1 MPYSITTEDGITL
14 NNIPDDVPRDS
25 DVIKRNVQKLRSQ
38 AFEARYGKQTP
49 VDDTSMLGNLTKGI
63 GAGFV
68 GTGETTALGVA
79 ALLEEEDELA
89 ARRKIQDIATSL
101 RPEGGDTDSIS
112 YGIGSALG
120 SIAGFG
126 AAAAGAAA
134 IAPSAIP
141 ATVAG
146 GTAAAALGVG
156 AMAGEASERARAAN
170 ATEDERNVAIR
181 TAAPFGVLE
190 ALPLGR
196 IFKSVDIPLL
206 NKLVDKLSPEAV
218 EGIGGRIQNA
228 AITGGLEGAQEAT
241 SEIVQN
247 LTEQQYNDLAE
258 TFGGTGESFGYGAA
272 AGALLDLFL
281 GGRKR
286 GAGTTEDAV
295 TAEDDAEASGQ
306 LKLFPDDDAPEFALE
321 EAEGLTLSNEIRAL
335 ENSGL
340 TREQAVA
347 KLAEELGTTEANI
360 ANVLPPISV
369 EAEAA
374 RIEEEERQGD
384 LFAQRSPKQLE
395 MDVRPKTAG
404 ALPAP
409 TPDADFA
416 VSKDGT
422 TITGKKSKKLEE
434 KQRQE
439 DEQKRVDR
447 ESYVRDMPREEV
459 LDKRR
464 QFEFEQRQREARD
477 IRGDIQGDLFPAQLE
492 DAELAE
498 LEAIVDAE
506 DSSAEDIQLAEQVL
520 ASYGRKKI
528 ARERKKQA
536 PTDVAPIQVDL
547 LEDAAETAELEA
559 MVAEDVRI
567 QAEQDQKETAEI
579 ERLLELEVIAK
590 ENAEALRVLE
600 GNIREREPKQTQQ
613 QLPLKGIQ
621 TKTSAKTEG
630 VKRLTAAGD
639 TTNANATTVNP
650 EGSGVGPEDG
660 SGPPANEEIT
670 ANIEEAVRVGVDDA
684 AQSVAD
690 PDGRKS
696 KRDSTLKT
704 IKGANISGILGA
716 PSGKKVLDG
725 AKETI
730 KGAAT
735 TDPASGKITYK
746 NAMPVDIETAQDD
759 TKAIENL
766 IKSPTPRDA
775 KDEAGQAKN
784 IAKQYFDRFL
794 RPIDAF
800 ISLSYEIA
808 EKTPA
813 FRRQKNQL
821 ETDAKK
827 FQGTG
832 GDNTK
837 KTMAWVRDNL
847 SQDAIGQIDALV
859 EEQKAASKNTI
870 DDINARDA
878 QQKAQVR
885 TDAEIASDNLAAE
898 VQQQLDDS
906 GSNVIIETGAETEA
920 KKTTSRTTKKI
931 DTVQKAK
938 DSADQNFVKALKSTR
953 DFTSTT
959 KNGLLSQKAKDNI
972 SVVEEYAKASNDPDA
987 RLTEFATFLKDR
999 RKSSTEIKR
1008 VSAAQKS
1015 KTSQGKTTKPKSRD
1029 AAYVKK
1035 AKAYKD
1041 TINAVVEKFSKSKTL
1056 TVEQVQGAYNYYLR
1070 FADETTSF
1078 GTTSVVD
1085 AENFLKNATIKNIQE
1100 AAKANQIIKDSGLDV
1115 LELRL
1120 LPEEVALAMDS
1131 PLPESTV
1138 KLLNDGDL
1146 QGALEDLAK
1155 TTTNKRVRQ
1164 VATALAK
1171 NVRDTKVTIGKMEG
1185 DVVGTFDPVTNTI
1198 TLDSSKGVTAHT
1210 LLHEMTH
1217 AATSHILKNKSH
1229 PLTKQLT
1236 KLYNDVKGELDTAYG
1251 ATSLEE
1257 FVSEAFSNPEFQ
1269 QRLAG
1274 MRPDGTK
1281 ITALDKFFRAVTNFV
1296 RRLIGMDTKPL
1307 DSALDQADAA
1317 IMAMLSPAPNSRN
1330 GHVLRNLSSPEGV
1343 KELAQNL
1350 KTQKTELG
1358 KATTKF
1364 REEFGK
1370 ASLEFLNDLSIVNAT
1385 KKLFLT
1391 LKGSQSLGDVA
1402 KAAGFGDLGLQLHT
1416 AFENQRGAM
1425 NDADDVVKAAIN
1437 KVVVWTKKNPKAK
1450 EILDNLIY
1458 SSEYGATIYQ
1468 VDPTLS
1474 KVDARKK
1481 YEGKTDES
1489 GNDLFKIWEKQQT
1502 EWNKLKASGG
1512 QKIYTDMR
1520 DFYKKEYL
1528 KLKKVMTTRIDE
1540 ALLSDLD
1547 SLTPEQRASV
1557 IAAAEKLKTDVFA
1570 KMFNKATL
1578 DVYFPLVREG
1588 HYKLSYANKNATNP
1602 SDAYVVRMFTSKT
1615 ERNAAKKELDLN
1627 LVDEKSIETSDGEL
1641 KLNTFEKA
1649 PPTSFVGQVLTAL
1662 SSRDRP
1668 DASSEE
1674 KKAQAEL
1681 KDEIMNLFISTLP
1694 ETSYAKSLKPRAGYG
1709 GYKEDSLY
1717 AMKSKGYE
1725 LGRQAARIDSGAKID
1740 KIQRDIIKRGKEL
1753 NINEEDGMF
1762 KTGSVGLNYSTAI
1775 IANELGER
1783 AKFARNG
1790 AANKSIEGYVKVA
1803 NQSAFIYTIGFNA
1816 SSALVNL
1823 SQVPLFV
1830 MPMLSGKY
1838 GVDKTFTSWGD
1849 ASSIVTAGKLSVK
1862 DLFVRDDAGNY
1873 TIKEDLPP
1881 QLKSKL
1887 KNLEP
1892 LIKLAAERGQLNNS
1906 YLADALGL
1914 EESGRVDRKGIFN
1927 KSLDAVSTLSAIGFN
1942 AAERYNRQVTL
1953 IMSYKLEL
1961 AQYGKNPTDAQ
1972 KQAAASE
1979 ALYNTQRTN
1988 GGAVLETGAGIAQ
2001 QNLGRTAF
2009 MYKNYGLQMYQ
2020 TMFDTMFT
2028 YLDAVFIKPP
2038 NETAAQEK
2046 KRLEARRVA
2055 RNQMIGFH
2063 GTAVLFAG
2071 IRGIPL
2077 YGAVSLLY
2085 NIIADDDEEDFDTIV
2100 RKYVS
2105 EGYFKGP
2112 LVEASGIDFSN
2123 RVRLS
2128 GLLIQENRYNTDPSP
2143 EEFLGFHFGGPAWST
2158 GKRLYRAGKD
2168 LNEGEIERGL
2178 ESLAPAGLTN
2188 AWRNS
2193 LGRYAREGEIASR
2206 RGDVIQDD
2214 LSFGQLASGFVGF
2227 PPAEYT
2233 FKQEQNMIEKK
2244 IDRTVND
2251 NRTKLLR
2258 KYYTVQ
2264 RTGDVSR
2271 INDTIEEMTKFN
2283 KKHPVAAL
2291 TAKEINRS
2299 MKAHIKSSNNMH
2311 NGVTISP
2318 LMKLAMERSRL
2329 DYTQGFGDLY

>member
-49 VDDTSMLGNLTKGI
+49 VDDTSMLGNLAKGI

-79 ALLEEEDELA
+79 ALLEEEDELT

-170 ATEDERNVAIR
+170 AAEDERNVAIR

-306 LKLFPDDDAPEFALE
+306 LKLFPDDDAPEFALG

-347 KLAEELGTTEANI
+347 RLAEELGTTKANI
-360 ANVLPPISV
+360 ANVLPPISA

-506 DSSAEDIQLAEQVL
+506 DSSAEDIQLAEQIL

-528 ARERKKQA
+528 ARERKEQA

-559 MVAEDVRI
+559 MVAEDARI
-567 QAEQDQKETAEI
+567 QAEQDQKKTAEI
-579 ERLLELEVIAK
+579 KRLLELGAIA
-590 ENAEALRVLE
+590 EEDAEALRKLE
-600 GNIREREPKQTQQ
+600 GRIKLRKPTQTQEQ
-613 QLPLKGIQ
+613 QPLDGIQ
-621 TKTSAKTEG
+621 TKTSAKRKG

-639 TTNANATTVNP
+639 TTNANARTVNP

-660 SGPPANEEIT
+660 SGPFAGKELADNLQEVVPVGLANASQGA
-670 ANIEEAVRVGVDDA
+670 ANLDRGEG
-684 AQSVAD
+684 Q
-690 PDGRKS
+690 
-696 KRDSTLKT
+696 RDSTLKT
-704 IKGANISGILGA
+704 IR
-716 PSGKKVLDG
+716 D
-725 AKETI
+725 E
-730 KGAAT
+730 AT

-746 NAMPVDIETAQDD
+746 NAMPVDTETAQDD
-759 TKAIENL
+759 IAAIERL

-808 EKTPA
+808 EETPA
-813 FRRQKNQL
+813 FRRQKDQSKA
-821 ETDAKK
+821 DVKK
-827 FQGTG
+827 FKGTG

-847 SQDAIGQIDALV
+847 SQDAIGQIDVLV
-859 EEQKAASKNTI
+859 EEQKAASKKTI
-870 DDINARDA
+870 DAANARDKKE
-878 QQKAQVR
+878 Q
-885 TDAEIASDNLAAE
+885 AA
-898 VQQQLDDS
+898 
-906 GSNVIIETGAETEA
+906 T
-920 KKTTSRTTKKI
+920 
-931 DTVQKAK
+931 
-938 DSADQNFVKALKSTR
+938 AL
-953 DFTSTT
+953 
-959 KNGLLSQKAKDNI
+959 
-972 SVVEEYAKASNDPDA
+972 
-987 RLTEFATFLKDR
+987 
-999 RKSSTEIKR
+999 
-1008 VSAAQKS
+1008 
-1015 KTSQGKTTKPKSRD
+1015 TTKPKPLVRNAD
-1029 AAYVKK
+1029 ADADADKS
-1035 AKAYKD
+1035 AKRRATKP
-1041 TINAVVEKFSKSKTL
+1041 KSKGDL
-1056 TVEQVQGAYNYYLR
+1056 V
-1070 FADETTSF
+1070 
-1078 GTTSVVD
+1078 
-1085 AENFLKNATIKNIQE
+1085 AEIGSAQPAQQKGKRAQDRR
-1100 AAKANQIIKDSGLDV
+1100 KANLESENAPLKPDMSPAQITSQINEDIQSSGVATQFVPYNGDV
-1115 LELRL
+1115 LNLKM

-1131 PLPESTV
+1131 PLPEFTV
-1138 KLLNDGDL
+1138 KLFNDGDL

-1296 RRLIGMDTKPL
+1296 RRLIGMNTKPL
-1307 DSALDQADAA
+1307 DSTLDQADAA

-1437 KVVVWTKKNPKAK
+1437 KVAVWTKKNPKAK

-1681 KDEIMNLFISTLP
+1681 KDEIMNLFINTLP

-1725 LGRQAARIDSGAKID
+1725 LGRQAARIASGAKID

-1753 NINEEDGMF
+1753 NINEEDGLF
-1762 KTGSVGLNYSTAI
+1762 KTGSVGLKYSTAI

-1790 AANKSIEGYVKVA
+1790 AANKSLEGYVKVA
-1803 NQSAFIYTIGFNA
+1803 NQAAFIYTIGFNA

-1881 QLKSKL
+1881 QLKNKL

-1972 KQAAASE
+1972 KQTAASE

-2046 KRLEARRVA
+2046 KRLEVRRVA

-2077 YGAVSLLY
+2077 YGMVSLLY

-2251 NRTKLLR
+2251 KRTKLLR
-2258 KYYTVQ
+2258 KYYTAQ

>member
-49 VDDTSMLGNLTKGI
+49 VDDTSMLGNLAKGI

-79 ALLEEEDELA
+79 ALLKEEDELA
-89 ARRKIQDIATSL
+89 ARRKIQNIATSL

-306 LKLFPDDDAPEFALE
+306 LKLFPDDDAPEFALG

-347 KLAEELGTTEANI
+347 RLAEELGTTEANI
-360 ANVLPPISV
+360 ANVLPPISA

-506 DSSAEDIQLAEQVL
+506 DSSAEDIQLAEQIL

-579 ERLLELEVIAK
+579 KRLLELEAIAK
-590 ENAEALRVLE
+590 ENAEALRALE
-600 GNIREREPKQTQQ
+600 GNIKERKSEQNQQ
-613 QLPLKGIQ
+613 QQPLKGLPQ
-621 TKTSAKTEG
+621 SKTSAKRQG
-630 VKRLTAAGD
+630 VKRLTAVGG
-639 TTNANATTVNP
+639 TTDANATTVNP
-650 EGSGVGPEDG
+650 EGSRVGPEDG
-660 SGPPANEEIT
+660 SGPFAGRELADNLQEVVPVGLANASQGA
-670 ANIEEAVRVGVDDA
+670 ANLDRGEGQRDA
-684 AQSVAD
+684 ALKAIV
-690 PDGRKS
+690 S
-696 KRDSTLKT
+696 KR
-704 IKGANISGILGA
+704 IKGANISGILGT

-759 TKAIENL
+759 TAAIERL
-766 IKSPTPRDA
+766 IKSRLPRDA

-808 EKTPA
+808 EGTPA
-813 FRRQKNQL
+813 FRRQKGQSKA
-821 ETDAKK
+821 DVKK
-827 FQGTG
+827 FKGTG

-847 SQDAIGQIDALV
+847 SQDAIGQIEALV
-859 EEQKAASKNTI
+859 EEQKAASKKTI
-870 DDINARDA
+870 DAVDARDKEEQVANALTTKSKPPVRNADADADADADKSAKRRAIKPKSKGDLVTEIGAA
-878 QQKAQVR
+878 QPAQIIGKKAQ
-885 TDAEIASDNLAAE
+885 
-898 VQQQLDDS
+898 
-906 GSNVIIETGAETEA
+906 
-920 KKTTSRTTKKI
+920 
-931 DTVQKAK
+931 
-938 DSADQNFVKALKSTR
+938 
-953 DFTSTT
+953 
-959 KNGLLSQKAKDNI
+959 
-972 SVVEEYAKASNDPDA
+972 
-987 RLTEFATFLKDR
+987 DR
-999 RKSSTEIKR
+999 RKADLESKNAPLKSSMS
-1008 VSAAQKS
+1008 SAQI
-1015 KTSQGKTTKPKSRD
+1015 TSQ
-1029 AAYVKK
+1029 
-1035 AKAYKD
+1035 
-1041 TINAVVEKFSKSKTL
+1041 INEDIQSSGVATQFVP
-1056 TVEQVQGAYNYYLR
+1056 YN
-1070 FADETTSF
+1070 
-1078 GTTSVVD
+1078 G
-1085 AENFLKNATIKNIQE
+1085 
-1100 AAKANQIIKDSGLDV
+1100 DV
-1115 LELRL
+1115 LNLKM

-1131 PLPESTV
+1131 PLPESIV
-1138 KLLNDGDL
+1138 KLFNDGDL

-1296 RRLIGMDTKPL
+1296 RRLIGMNTKPL
-1307 DSALDQADAA
+1307 DSTLDQADAA
-1317 IMAMLSPAPNSRN
+1317 IMAMLAPAPKSRN

-1343 KELAQNL
+1343 KELARDL
-1350 KTQKTELG
+1350 KTQKIELG
-1358 KATTKF
+1358 KATIKF

-1402 KAAGFGDLGLQLHT
+1402 KTAGFGDLGLQLHE
-1416 AFENQRGAM
+1416 AFEKQRGAM
-1425 NDADDVVKAAIN
+1425 NDADAVVKAAIN
-1437 KVVVWTKKNPKAK
+1437 KVAVWAKKNAKAK
-1450 EILDNLIY
+1450 EILDKLIY

-1474 KVDARKK
+1474 KADARKK

-1489 GNDLFKIWEKQQT
+1489 GNDLFKVWERQQK

-1602 SDAYVVRMFTSKT
+1602 SDAYVVRMFTSKA

-1627 LVDEKSIETSDGEL
+1627 LVDKESIETSDGEL

-1681 KDEIMNLFISTLP
+1681 KDEIMNLFINTLP

-1725 LGRQAARIDSGAKID
+1725 LGRQAARIASGAKID

-1753 NINEEDGMF
+1753 NINEEDGLF
-1762 KTGSVGLNYSTAI
+1762 KTGSVGLKYSTAI

-1790 AANKSIEGYVKVA
+1790 AANKSLEGYVKVA
-1803 NQSAFIYTIGFNA
+1803 NQAAFIYTIGFNA

-1830 MPMLSGKY
+1830 MPMLSAKY
-1838 GVDKTFTSWGD
+1838 GADKTFTSWGD

-1881 QLKSKL
+1881 QLKNKL

-2038 NETAAQEK
+2038 NETAAQKK
-2046 KRLEARRVA
+2046 KRLEARRLA

-2071 IRGIPL
+2071 IRGIPI

-2085 NIIADDDEEDFDTIV
+2085 NIMADDDDEDFDTIV
-2100 RKYVS
+2100 RKYIS

-2168 LNEGEIERGL
+2168 LDEGEIERGL

-2188 AWRNS
+2188 MWRN
-2193 LGRYAREGEIASR
+2193 LFGRYAREGRIASR

-2258 KYYTVQ
+2258 KYYTAQ
-2264 RTGDVSR
+2264 RMGDVSR

-2311 NGVTISP
+2311 NGVSISP

>member
-49 VDDTSMLGNLTKGI
+49 VDDTSMLGNLAKGI

-79 ALLEEEDELA
+79 ALLEEEDELT

-306 LKLFPDDDAPEFALE
+306 LKLFPDDDAPEFALG

-347 KLAEELGTTEANI
+347 RLAEELGTTEANI
-360 ANVLPPISV
+360 ANVLPPISA

-506 DSSAEDIQLAEQVL
+506 DSSAEDIQLAEQIL

-528 ARERKKQA
+528 ARERKEQA

-567 QAEQDQKETAEI
+567 QAEKDQKETAEI
-579 ERLLELEVIAK
+579 KKLLELEAIAK
-590 ENAEALRVLE
+590 ENAEALRELE
-600 GNIREREPKQTQQ
+600 GNIKERKPKQTQQ
-613 QLPLKGIQ
+613 QLPLEEIQ

-630 VKRLTAAGD
+630 VKRLTAAGG
-639 TTNANATTVNP
+639 TTDANARTVNP

-660 SGPPANEEIT
+660 SGPLANKNIT
-670 ANIEEAVRVGVDDA
+670 ANLQEVVPVGVGDA

-690 PDGRKS
+690 PDGREGQ
-696 KRDSTLKT
+696 RASTLKK
-704 IKGANISGILGA
+704 IKGANISGILGT

-746 NAMPVDIETAQDD
+746 NAMPVDTETAQDD

-766 IKSPTPRDA
+766 IKSRLPRDA

-808 EKTPA
+808 EETPA
-813 FRRQKNQL
+813 FRRQKDQSKA
-821 ETDAKK
+821 DVKK
-827 FQGTG
+827 FKGTG

-847 SQDAIGQIDALV
+847 SKDAVGQIEALV
-859 EEQKAASKNTI
+859 EEQKAASKKTI
-870 DDINARDA
+870 AAVDARDKEE
-878 QQKAQVR
+878 Q
-885 TDAEIASDNLAAE
+885 AA
-898 VQQQLDDS
+898 
-906 GSNVIIETGAETEA
+906 T
-920 KKTTSRTTKKI
+920 
-931 DTVQKAK
+931 
-938 DSADQNFVKALKSTR
+938 AL
-953 DFTSTT
+953 
-959 KNGLLSQKAKDNI
+959 
-972 SVVEEYAKASNDPDA
+972 
-987 RLTEFATFLKDR
+987 
-999 RKSSTEIKR
+999 
-1008 VSAAQKS
+1008 
-1015 KTSQGKTTKPKSRD
+1015 TTKPKPSVRNAD
-1029 AAYVKK
+1029 ADADADKSAKRRATKQKSKGDLVAEIGAAQPAQQKGKK
-1035 AKAYKD
+1035 AQDRRKADLESENAPLKPGMSSAQI
-1041 TINAVVEKFSKSKTL
+1041 TSQINEDIQSSGVATQFVP
-1056 TVEQVQGAYNYYLR
+1056 YN
-1070 FADETTSF
+1070 
-1078 GTTSVVD
+1078 G
-1085 AENFLKNATIKNIQE
+1085 
-1100 AAKANQIIKDSGLDV
+1100 DV
-1115 LELRL
+1115 LNLKM

-1146 QGALEDLAK
+1146 QGALGDLAK

-1296 RRLIGMDTKPL
+1296 RRLVGMDTKPL
-1307 DSALDQADAA
+1307 DSTLDQADAA
-1317 IMAMLSPAPNSRN
+1317 IMSMLSPAPKSRN

-1343 KELAQNL
+1343 KELARDL

-1370 ASLEFLNDLSIVNAT
+1370 TSLEFLNDLSIVNAT

-1402 KAAGFGDLGLQLHT
+1402 KAAGFGDLGLQLH
-1416 AFENQRGAM
+1416 ALFENQRADM

-1437 KVVVWTKKNPKAK
+1437 KVTIWTKKNPKAK

-1474 KVDARKK
+1474 KADARKK

-1489 GNDLFKIWEKQQT
+1489 GNDLFKVWERQQT
-1502 EWNKLKASGG
+1502 EWSKLKASGG
-1512 QKIYTDMR
+1512 QKIYKDMR
-1520 DFYKKEYL
+1520 DFYKREYL

-1602 SDAYVVRMFTSKT
+1602 SDAYVVRMFTSKA
-1615 ERNAAKKELDLN
+1615 ERNTAKKELDLN
-1627 LVDEKSIETSDGEL
+1627 LVDKKSIETSDGEL

-1674 KKAQAEL
+1674 RKAQAEL
-1681 KDEIMNLFISTLP
+1681 KDEIMNLFINTLP
-1694 ETSYAKSLKPRAGYG
+1694 ETSYARSLKPRAGYG

-1725 LGRQAARIDSGAKID
+1725 LGRQAARIASGAKID

-1753 NINEEDGMF
+1753 NINEEDGLF
-1762 KTGSVGLNYSTAI
+1762 KTGSVGLKYSTAI

-1783 AKFARNG
+1783 AKFARHG
-1790 AANKSIEGYVKVA
+1790 AANKSLEGYVKVA
-1803 NQSAFIYTIGFNA
+1803 NQAAFIYTIGFNA

-1830 MPMLSGKY
+1830 MPMLSAKY

-1881 QLKSKL
+1881 QLKNKL

-1892 LIKLAAERGQLNNS
+1892 LIKLAAKRGHLNNS

-1927 KSLDAVSTLSAIGFN
+1927 KTLDTFSTLSAIGFN

-2001 QNLGRTAF
+2001 QGLGRTAF

-2038 NETAAQEK
+2038 NETTAQKK
-2046 KRLEARRVA
+2046 KRLETRRLA

-2071 IRGIPL
+2071 IRGIPI

-2085 NIIADDDEEDFDTIV
+2085 NIMADDDDEDFDTIV
-2100 RKYVS
+2100 RKYIG

-2168 LNEGEIERGL
+2168 FNEGEIERGV
-2178 ESLAPAGLTN
+2178 ESLSPAGLTN
-2188 AWRNS
+2188 MWRNS
-2193 LGRYAREGEIASR
+2193 FGRYAREGRIASR

-2258 KYYTVQ
+2258 RYYTAQ
-2264 RTGDVSR
+2264 RMGDVSR
-2271 INDTIEEMTKFN
+2271 IEDAIEEMTKFN

-2311 NGVTISP
+2311 NGVSISP